1 MAGFFSGSALDRFR
15 IRQGDYRI
23 VYAVDDRK
31 KTVDVVKVGHRSGVH
46 KR

>member
-23 VYAVDDRK
+23 VYAVDDRE
-31 KTVDVVKVGHRSGVH
+31 KTVDVVKIGHRSEVY